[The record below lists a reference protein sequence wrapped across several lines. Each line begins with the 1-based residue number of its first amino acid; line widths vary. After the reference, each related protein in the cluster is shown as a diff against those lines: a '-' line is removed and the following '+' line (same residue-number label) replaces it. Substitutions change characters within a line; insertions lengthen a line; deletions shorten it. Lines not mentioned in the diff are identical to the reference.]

1 MVRNICDALFN
12 TRLYFQRHHDSVR
25 DGRQAG
31 TSMPAYS
38 YPDVYQ
44 KVYKL
49 TREIDDL
56 RAKRAASIKG
66 PKTPVCPLAFL

>member
-1 MVRNICDALFN
+1 
-12 TRLYFQRHHDSVR
+12 
-25 DGRQAG
+25 
-31 TSMPAYS
+31 MPAYS